1 MKRKILAFSLAC
13 GFGCVSGLAAD
24 PVAGILTRM
33 DQNAAAFKA
42 ASGSLERISH
52 VASVDVDHSASG
64 MIYLKRTRPLEMH
77 ALIDFVKPD
86 PQQVALTG
94 TVAQIYYPKIATVQ
108 EYDLGKRKALFDQFY
123 LLGFGGTGKE
133 LAEAYEIQYIG
144 PEEVRGAK
152 ASHLLLTPKSA
163 EVLKSIRKVD
173 LWLSDAT
180 GYTSQL
186 RITVPAGDTTTLIY
200 TNLKVNP
207 NLPDSALKLKLP
219 KGVRIEHPG
228 K

>member
-1 MKRKILAFSLAC
+1 
-13 GFGCVSGLAAD
+13 
-24 PVAGILTRM
+24 M
-33 DQNAAAFKA
+33 DLNAAAFKA
-42 ASGSLERISH
+42 ASGNLERISH

-64 MIYLKRTRPLEMH
+64 MIYLKRTKPQEMH
-77 ALIDFVKPD
+77 ALINFVKPD
-86 PQQVALTG
+86 AQQVALSG
-94 TVAQIYYPKIATVQ
+94 TVAQIYYPKIATVH
-108 EYDLGKRKALFDQFY
+108 EYEMGKRKALFDQFY

-133 LAEAYEIQYIG
+133 LSDAYEIKYVG
-144 PEEVRGAK
+144 SEEVGDAK

-163 EVLKSIRKVD
+163 EVMKSIRKVD
-173 LWLSDAT
+173 LWLSEAT

-186 RITVPAGDTTTLIY
+186 RLTVPAGDTTTLIY